1 MKVVHIESGLGNQML
16 SFAEYLVIKKL
27 NPSEECYIENLI
39 YEIPECNDVIFQWYG
54 YELER
59 IFGIRAPNIKD
70 KFSKE
75 QWYTIL
81 TQIKKTEFWKNGWKY
96 APAITKVFCD
106 NGVPLIN
113 YLGNDAK
120 YVPHKPNKLL
130 DNKLVY
136 DIKRWT
142 RPLYSKQYIKKMD
155 TSNLIFIKF
164 QEYFYRT
171 NIRIEESRCR
181 HRFCF

>member
-75 QWYTIL
+75 QW
-81 TQIKKTEFWKNGWKY
+81 
-96 APAITKVFCD
+96 
-106 NGVPLIN
+106 
-113 YLGNDAK
+113 
-120 YVPHKPNKLL
+120 
-130 DNKLVY
+130 
-136 DIKRWT
+136 
-142 RPLYSKQYIKKMD
+142 
-155 TSNLIFIKF
+155 
-164 QEYFYRT
+164 
-171 NIRIEESRCR
+171 
-181 HRFCF
+181 